1 VIALARDNGFALV
14 VVISGISNPLLNQ
27 GVRRLRKDLTAAEPN
42 GWSFFVNP
50 GKDGQ
55 DLSLIES
62 VRDNWADPETPRA
75 LKKTAVCILLKHY
88 GRIDA
93 LREIVER
100 FGWSGLR
107 VLIIDDEADQASLN
121 TSFRRG
127 KESATY
133 RNIRLLRDV
142 FPHHAY
148 LQYTATPQAPLLL
161 AIADVLSPDFVH
173 VLEPGDEYV
182 GGPEFFGSARGLVRV
197 IPDDDLLMA
206 DDPDGPPP
214 PSLVTAF
221 QEFLVGAAHVL
232 ATGQVETRSLLVHPS
247 RLTDPHVLFYRWVR
261 ALWGHWKGAIDEP
274 EEAHFLKDQF
284 EGAWQS
290 LKNSDPSLAGF
301 DECWAAL
308 RYVLRNLQ
316 VIEMNARDSQT
327 PVIEW
332 DSSKAYVLVGGQAL
346 DRGFTVDGLAVTYM
360 SRDPGSWTADT
371 IQQRA
376 RFFGYKRHY
385 LQQCRVYLEPAL
397 RDAFDMYVEHERHML
412 ASLREIAGGE
422 TSLKE
427 WERNFLLAPSM
438 RATRQSVVSLPMI
451 AVTAGERWI
460 YDPLPHVVQA
470 EVAQSVE
477 ALDRYSVF
485 DSPPD
490 AHGHLWGTMSLE
502 GLLRVAEEAE
512 VISAVESADFRALRL
527 QIARLLDEHP
537 LEQVTVIK
545 MRWPVE
551 GVRTLTTSGTV
562 QPFQGASSGY
572 LGDRKI
578 FDEANLTV
586 QIHRLALR
594 RSKFEQPFAS
604 VLTIAFRTPERLAAS
619 WLIEDEAE

>member
-1 VIALARDNGFALV
+1 
-14 VVISGISNPLLNQ
+14 
-27 GVRRLRKDLTAAEPN
+27 
-42 GWSFFVNP
+42 
-50 GKDGQ
+50 
-55 DLSLIES
+55 
-62 VRDNWADPETPRA
+62 
-75 LKKTAVCILLKHY
+75 
-88 GRIDA
+88 
-93 LREIVER
+93 
-100 FGWSGLR
+100 
-107 VLIIDDEADQASLN
+107 
-121 TSFRRG
+121 
-127 KESATY
+127 
-133 RNIRLLRDV
+133 
-142 FPHHAY
+142 
-148 LQYTATPQAPLLL
+148 
-161 AIADVLSPDFVH
+161 
-173 VLEPGDEYV
+173 
-182 GGPEFFGSARGLVRV
+182 
-197 IPDDDLLMA
+197 
-206 DDPDGPPP
+206 
-214 PSLVTAF
+214 
-221 QEFLVGAAHVL
+221 
-232 ATGQVETRSLLVHPS
+232 
-247 RLTDPHVLFYRWVR
+247 
-261 ALWGHWKGAIDEP
+261 
-274 EEAHFLKDQF
+274 
-284 EGAWQS
+284 
-290 LKNSDPSLAGF
+290 
-301 DECWAAL
+301 
-308 RYVLRNLQ
+308 
-316 VIEMNARDSQT
+316 
-327 PVIEW
+327 
-332 DSSKAYVLVGGQAL
+332 
-346 DRGFTVDGLAVTYM
+346 
-360 SRDPGSWTADT
+360 
-371 IQQRA
+371 
-376 RFFGYKRHY
+376 
-385 LQQCRVYLEPAL
+385 
-397 RDAFDMYVEHERHML
+397 ML